1 MMDFKKFMV
10 TDAGWGMFCLRIVTG
25 IIFIGHG
32 LPKFGWIGDRTLAGT
47 AGFLESIGI
56 PIPMAGAFL
65 VAFFETFGG
74 AFLVIGLLTRF
85 WSAGL
90 AFAMLIAVA
99 LVHLESGMFGQG
111 GYQWALLLMACSLAL
126 MFEGAGKASLD
137 RKLTS

>member
-1 MMDFKKFMV
+1 MDFKKFMI

-25 IIFIGHG
+25 IVFIGHG
-32 LPKFGWIGDRTLAGT
+32 LPKFGWIGDRSLAGL

-56 PIPMAGAFL
+56 PLPMAGAFL

-90 AFAMLIAVA
+90 AFAMLIAVTM
-99 LVHLESGMFGQG
+99 VHLDDGMFGEG

-137 RKLTS
+137 KKLTS

>member
-1 MMDFKKFMV
+1 MDFKKFMT

-47 AGFLESIGI
+47 AGFLESIGV
-56 PIPMAGAFL
+56 PMPMAGAFL

-74 AFLVIGLLTRF
+74 AFLVIG
-85 WSAGL
+85 
-90 AFAMLIAVA
+90 
-99 LVHLESGMFGQG
+99 
-111 GYQWALLLMACSLAL
+111 LMACSLAL

>member
-1 MMDFKKFMV
+1 MMDFKKFMT

-90 AFAMLIAVA
+90 AFAMLIAVT
-99 LVHLESGMFGQG
+99 LVHLESGMFAQG

-137 RKLTS
+137 KKLTS